1 MLSSVG
7 VLLKLLKFSLV
18 TALSIA
24 VVLFAI
30 SNKHAILVALWPFN
44 LSVEVPVYLLCLGI
58 LAAGFILGSLFSW
71 LKNLPRNYRERQTLK
86 QFEQLDERVKQ
97 LGKDDQEKQTNIVKS
112 ASNTVTTDA

>member
-1 MLSSVG
+1 MLSSVS
-7 VLLKLLKFSLV
+7 VLIKLLKFSLV

-58 LAAGFILGSLFSW
+58 LARHISYYS
-71 LKNLPRNYRERQTLK
+71 LK
-86 QFEQLDERVKQ
+86 Q
-97 LGKDDQEKQTNIVKS
+97 IVRCVLS
-112 ASNTVTTDA
+112 QAS

>member
-1 MLSSVG
+1 MLSSAG
-7 VLLKLLKFSLV
+7 VLIKLLKFSLV

-58 LAAGFILGSLFSW
+58 LAVGFILGSLFSW

-97 LGKDDQEKQTNIVKS
+97 LGEDDQEKQTNIVKS
-112 ASNTVTTDA
+112 ASNTVTNDA